1 MSGAPLRNLSAA
13 GSAAPASVGSQA
25 GAFEP
30 VRVLLVVDD
39 QQAYADA
46 LSTAFEPLDCELVRA
61 RSAHEALLTLLES
74 EFAAIVLDI
83 NMPLVNGIELARIIK
98 QRAKTRD
105 IPILFLND
113 FDADEQD
120 VLRGYQAG
128 AIAYLSKPVHPVILR
143 SKVAAHVDL
152 FRKTQALAAANTALS
167 QEVAERINAE
177 QALSRANQ
185 ELEKRVEER
194 TAELRQAIAR
204 ESAARVEAEEQS
216 RLREEFLAV
225 VSHELRTPLNA
236 VYGWSE
242 LLSRE
247 GVDAVTRAEGLAAI
261 KRNAKAQSRLIED
274 LLDMSRITSKKA
286 RIDAQRV
293 NLTEVVAAAVQT
305 AQPTAAASG
314 LRLDTLIG
322 SGAQLPAGAWV
333 MGDFGRLQQV
343 IGNLLSN
350 AIKFTPP
357 GGAVTVLV
365 RAAAGEVEVAVQDT
379 GQGIDPKLLPRLF
392 NRFHQADGSTTRRF
406 SGLGL
411 GLSIVRQLVE
421 LHGGKVRGESAGPGR
436 GARFVVTLPLVAQQ
450 ALETERPQAD
460 REARDAGVAGV
471 AGDGADADGGRGRGE
486 GPDGAVAHLGTR
498 GLVGLRILCVD
509 DEPDARQLLRHLLE
523 QQQASVTLA
532 ASADEALAA
541 SREGQFDVLV
551 SDIGMPGRDGYDL
564 IRSLRAREG
573 DGRRLAAIALT
584 AYARDSDRDAALEAG
599 FDAHLAKPVDA
610 AMLVAEIDRLAPA
623 ARATVSP
630 ALDARREGE

>member
-1 MSGAPLRNLSAA
+1 M
-13 GSAAPASVGSQA
+13 SAAPLSNIAVVSGCDAPGTADGEVTA
-25 GAFEP
+25 GRP
-30 VRVLLVVDD
+30 VRVLLVVDE
-39 QQAYADA
+39 QQAYANA
-46 LSTAFEPLDCELVRA
+46 LTSAFGPLDCELVRA
-61 RSAHEALLTLLES
+61 RSAHEALLTLLDS

-83 NMPLVNGIELARIIK
+83 NMPLVNGLELARIIK

-113 FDADEQD
+113 FEADEQAI
-120 VLRGYQAG
+120 LRGYQAG

-143 SKVAAHVDL
+143 SKVAAYVDL
-152 FRKTQALAAANTALS
+152 FRKTQALAEANAALS
-167 QEVAERINAE
+167 QEVAERVKAE
-177 QALSRANQ
+177 LALSAANL
-185 ELEKRVEER
+185 ELERRVEAR
-194 TAELRQAIAR
+194 TAELQRAIQR

-247 GVDAVTRAEGLAAI
+247 GVDAATRAEGLAAI

-274 LLDMSRITSKKA
+274 LLDMSRIASRKA

-293 NLTEVVAAAVQT
+293 KLTEVVAAAVQT
-305 AQPTAAASG
+305 AQPAAAAAG
-314 LRLDTLIG
+314 LRLGTLIG
-322 SGAQLPAGAWV
+322 SGAQLPSGAWV

-350 AIKFTPP
+350 AIKFTPA
-357 GGAVTVLV
+357 GGMVTVLV

-379 GQGIDPKLLPRLF
+379 GKGIDPGLLPQLF

-406 SGLGL
+406 GGLGL

-421 LHGGKVRGESAGPGR
+421 LHGGRVQAESPGPGR
-436 GARFVVTLPLVAQQ
+436 GARFAVTLPLLAPEFGDNEWQ
-450 ALETERPQAD
+450 PD
-460 REARDAGVAGV
+460 REAVSAGA
-471 AGDGADADGGRGRGE
+471 GADADAEVDVDGRAAS
-486 GPDGAVAHLGTR
+486 DAVAGRLA
-498 GLVGLRILCVD
+498 GLRILCVD

-523 QQQASVTLA
+523 QQQARVALA
-532 ASADEALAA
+532 ASADEALQA
-541 SREGQFDVLV
+541 SLESEFDVLV

-564 IRSLRAREG
+564 IRSLRARGG
-573 DGRRLAAIALT
+573 DRRLCAIALT
-584 AYARDSDRDAALEAG
+584 AYARDVDREAALQAG

-610 AMLVAEIDRLAPA
+610 GRLLATIERMARVEAAQVRAER
-623 ARATVSP
+623 
-630 ALDARREGE
+630 

>member
-1 MSGAPLRNLSAA
+1 MPGAPLRNVPAVSAGPATANSDASA
-13 GSAAPASVGSQA
+13 GWPA
-25 GAFEP
+25 
-30 VRVLLVVDD
+30 RVLLVVDD
-39 QQAYADA
+39 QQAYASA
-46 LSTAFEPLDCELVRA
+46 FTSAFETLDCELVRA
-61 RSAHEALLTLLES
+61 RSAHEALLTLLDS

-120 VLRGYQAG
+120 ILRGYQAG
-128 AIAYLSKPVHPVILR
+128 AVAYLSKPVHPLILR
-143 SKVAAHVDL
+143 SKVAAYVDL
-152 FRKTQALAAANTALS
+152 FRKTQALAAANIALS
-167 QEVAERINAE
+167 QEVADRIKAER
-177 QALSRANQ
+177 ALSAANQ
-185 ELEKRVEER
+185 ELERRVEAR
-194 TAELRQAIAR
+194 TAELQRAIER

-242 LLSRE
+242 LLSRD
-247 GVDAVTRAEGLAAI
+247 GVDAATRAEGLAAI

-293 NLTEVVAAAVQT
+293 KLTEVVAAAVQT
-305 AQPTAAASG
+305 AQPTAAAAG

-322 SGAQLPAGAWV
+322 SGAQLPGGAWV

-357 GGAVTVLV
+357 GGVVTVLV
-365 RAAAGEVEVAVQDT
+365 RVLAGEVEVAVQDT
-379 GQGIDPKLLPRLF
+379 GKGIDPKLLPQLF

-406 SGLGL
+406 GGLGL

-421 LHGGKVRGESAGPGR
+421 LHGGRVQGESQGPGR
-436 GARFVVTLPLVAQQ
+436 GARFVVTLPLVAPPTGEQETPLRGRSAGAAGHGAQ
-450 ALETERPQAD
+450 AA
-460 REARDAGVAGV
+460 
-471 AGDGADADGGRGRGE
+471 ADADNRSMANE
-486 GPDGAVAHLGTR
+486 LA
-498 GLVGLRILCVD
+498 GLRILCVD

-523 QQQASVTLA
+523 QQQATV
-532 ASADEALAA
+532 ALAA
-541 SREGQFDVLV
+541 STDEALRASLEREFDVLV

-564 IRSLRAREG
+564 IRSLRARPAG
-573 DGRRLAAIALT
+573 QRRVCAIALT
-584 AYARDSDRDAALEAG
+584 AYARDVDREAALQAG
-599 FDAHLAKPVDA
+599 FDAHVAKPVDA
-610 AMLVAEIDRLAPA
+610 ALLLATIERLAST
-623 ARATVSP
+623 RAK
-630 ALDARREGE
+630 AGR